1 MTQRH
6 PEFDVIIAGA
16 GPAGSFTAFALAR
29 AGARVL
35 VLDRARF
42 PRSKPCADGLRSVV
56 ARRLELSRTRRMWG
70 RRIALVAHYENVGD
84 ITQWGEMHVAEDVG
98 YVGFASVDGGFTN
111 VSLVVPEQLAR
122 GASGDRG
129 AFLHNWLLQRPQLA
143 PRFKGARRA
152 SAVVR

>member
-1 MTQRH
+1 
-6 PEFDVIIAGA
+6 
-16 GPAGSFTAFALAR
+16 
-29 AGARVL
+29 
-35 VLDRARF
+35 
-42 PRSKPCADGLRSVV
+42 
-56 ARRLELSRTRRMWG
+56 MWG

-152 SAVVR
+152 SAVGPAGPFSLHGPCAWAPGAALVGEIGRFFEPFNREGVYSSPCTGESLSPRVIEALEAARAP

>member
-1 MTQRH
+1 
-6 PEFDVIIAGA
+6 
-16 GPAGSFTAFALAR
+16 
-29 AGARVL
+29 
-35 VLDRARF
+35 
-42 PRSKPCADGLRSVV
+42 
-56 ARRLELSRTRRMWG
+56 MWG

-152 SAVVR
+152 SAVGATGPFSSHAPCAGAPGAALVGRAADFFDPFTREGIDCALLRGRLRGPRPIDGHCAR